1 MAQRGDPAT
10 GNPRRVIFLVKH
22 NKRKVRCS
30 RWLPFGLAIGLLLLL
45 VPRLARSESF
55 VFYFPNSH
63 SVLQTRNYNNVQYLP
78 VLKVL
83 NLFGHLG
90 SLKNKRKSLEVW
102 FNNTRIRL
110 RRNHREVRLN
120 NARLKLNQ
128 PVRSFDGEWMVP
140 MDFLTT
146 ILPTIINQTVEYQ
159 QGANRIFVGGI
170 KPNSFTLYLTPL
182 QNGARLTVQFT
193 EQVKLHTAA
202 RNGKWILYLGTHPVE
217 PVESNFQFH
226 NPYVSRVQ
234 FDDHDG
240 RPKLIVTPSETGLDF
255 YPKMAEGGKILV
267 ANIITPATT
276 TATTSQ
282 PPPPPPTPSVPHPY
296 PSKPIPVTPPMA
308 SSHPLLAPM
317 ATPSSSLPAVVLDAG
332 HGGTNIGAKGK
343 NGLLEK
349 NLTLQMVAQVQK
361 ALLATGKYSV
371 VLTREGDVNVGFE
384 QRSSEAN
391 IAHPIAFI
399 SFHAGD
405 LGPTAPRVVVFSY
418 RPSSPLALAPGADP
432 HPLFVDWDKIQL
444 RYMNQSSRLA
454 QVLQKDLE
462 KTTKV
467 ANTQPMEVPVRV
479 LQSIAAPAVAIEV
492 GSLDPSVSGAP
503 LTQPAFQKEIA
514 NAVVQAIESFQE
526 GQS

>member
-1 MAQRGDPAT
+1 MAQRDDPAT
-10 GNPRRVIFLVKH
+10 GNPRRVIFLVTH
-22 NKRKVRCS
+22 NKRKVCCS
-30 RWLPFGLAIGLLLLL
+30 RWLPLGFAIGLFLLL
-45 VPRLARSESF
+45 VPRLARSDSF

-63 SVLQTRNYNNVQYLP
+63 SVLQTRSYDNVQYLP
-78 VLKVL
+78 VLQVL
-83 NLFGHLG
+83 NLFGHVG

-110 RRNHREVRLN
+110 RRDHREVRLN

-170 KPNSFTLYLTPL
+170 KPNSFTLHLTPL
-182 QNGARLTVQFT
+182 QDGARLTVQFA
-193 EQVKLHTAA
+193 EQIKLRTAA
-202 RNGKWILYLGTHPVE
+202 RNGKWILYLGNHPVE
-217 PVESNFQFH
+217 PTESNFQFH
-226 NPYVSRVQ
+226 NPYVSQVK

-240 RPKLIVTPSETGLDF
+240 RPKLIVTPAGTGLDF
-255 YPKMAEGGKILV
+255 YPQTAEGGKILV
-267 ANIITPATT
+267 ANVIKPHAR
-276 TATTSQ
+276 TASQ
-282 PPPPPPTPSVPHPY
+282 APLPPKPSLPHPSQQV
-296 PSKPIPVTPPMA
+296 PVKPPA
-308 SSHPLLAPM
+308 QSARSLLAPL
-317 ATPSSSLPAVVLDAG
+317 ATSKPSLPAVVLDAG
-332 HGGTNIGAKGK
+332 HGGANIGAQGK

-349 NLTLQMVAQVQK
+349 NLTVQIVAQVQK

-371 VLTREGDVNVGFE
+371 VLTRQGDVNVGFE
-384 QRSSEAN
+384 QRAAEAN
-391 IAHPIAFI
+391 IAHPVAFV

-405 LGPTAPRVVVFSY
+405 LGPSAPHVVVFSY
-418 RPSSPLALAPGADP
+418 RPSSPLAMAPGADP
-432 HPLFVDWDKIQL
+432 HPLLVDWDKIQL
-444 RYMNQSSRLA
+444 RYISQSNRLA

-462 KTTKV
+462 STTKV
-467 ANTQPMEVPVRV
+467 ATTPPMEVPVRV

-492 GSLDPSVSGAP
+492 GSLDPNVNGAP

-514 NAVVQAIESFQE
+514 AAVVQAIESFQE